1 MCRFVRLVRDTHA
14 SSAAEFA
21 IVLPLLL
28 IFLLGVIDVGR
39 LMWTWNRAEK
49 ATQMG
54 VRYAVATDM
63 VPNGLA
69 AYSFVVSGGLSQG
82 DVIPQSSFGGASC
95 LINAGAVSCSC
106 KAGATCP
113 PNLIGTTNSDK
124 ANALTAFN
132 NIAARMKLFFPKIG
146 PTNVQIDYDYS
157 GLGYAG
163 DPNGSDVSPL
173 VRVSLRQDN
182 PVTFTPML
190 FRFFNGTITLP
201 SFSAALTMEDGQGS
215 ASN

>member
-1 MCRFVRLVRDTHA
+1 MRLTLLALSRDNRA

-21 IVLPLLL
+21 LVLPLLL
-28 IFLLGVIDVGR
+28 IFLLGIVDVGR

-54 VRYAVATDM
+54 VRFAVATEM

-69 AYSFVVSGGLSQG
+69 AHSFVNGTTITQG
-82 DVIPQSSFGGASC
+82 DPIPITAFGGASC
-95 LINAGAVSCSC
+95 LLSGSAVNCSC
-106 KAGATCP
+106 NTGATCP
-113 PNLIGTTNSDK
+113 SPLVSNS

-132 NIAARMKLFFPKIG
+132 RVVGRMDDFMPEITADK
-146 PTNVQIDYDYS
+146 VRIDYDYS

-163 DPNGSDVSPL
+163 DPNGSEVSPL
-173 VRVSLRQDN
+173 VRVSIRPNTL
-182 PVTFTPML
+182 TFTPLL
-190 FRFFNGTITLP
+190 FTLFNGTISLP

-215 ASN
+215 QSN

>member
-1 MCRFVRLVRDTHA
+1 MRRLAPLLVDRRA

-21 IVLPLLL
+21 MVLPLLL
-28 IFLLGVIDVGR
+28 ILLLGVIDVGR

-69 AYSFVVSGGLSQG
+69 AYSFVVSGGLTQG
-82 DVIPQSSFGGASC
+82 DAIPQSAFGGASC
-95 LINAGAVSCSC
+95 LVNAGAVSCSC
-106 KAGATCP
+106 KSGGNCP
-113 PNLIGTTNSDK
+113 SPLVSNS

-132 NIAARMKLFFPKIG
+132 NIVNRMQLFMPEIASG
-146 PTNVQIDYDYS
+146 NVTVDYDYS

-173 VRVSLRQDN
+173 VRVSLKQL
-182 PVTFTPML
+182 TFRPLL
-190 FRFFNGTITLP
+190 FRFFAGTITLP
-201 SFSAALTMEDGQGS
+201 SFSAALTMEDGQGT